1 MKIITDYSDIFDVD
15 DVDVIEIK
23 SASYVGNFVIRVDF
37 NDGISQNVDF
47 KPFLTRALHPSIQQ
61 YLDETKFQQF
71 IIADGNLNW
80 NDYELIFPLEELHLG
95 QIAMNQHFNN

>member
-1 MKIITDYSDIFDVD
+1 MKIITEYTDACNANIDI
-15 DVDVIEIK
+15 IEIL
-23 SASYVGNFVIRVDF
+23 SASYAGNFVICIDF

-47 KPFLTRALHPSIQQ
+47 KPFLTKTVHPSIRQ

-80 NDYELIFPLEELHLG
+80 NDYELIFPLEELYRG
-95 QIAMNQHFNN
+95 QIATN